1 MTDALRYEWVRLRTL
16 RSTYW
21 LTGIALLV
29 AGLLALPALSLTSN
43 TDHPVLTQEDYG
55 DIITGGGGGAIF
67 LISIFLGLLGVFA
80 IGHEYRYGTIRPTL
94 CAIPRR
100 STLMAAKMILV
111 LGWVLVV
118 GVAAQALRF
127 LICWLILGSKWT
139 AGPFDGVNP
148 RLWVGS
154 IGYMIV
160 FALIGLALSGLF
172 RSMPAA
178 IVTLIVMPL
187 IAENLIHG
195 LLTIHALR
203 SARGIGKIL
212 PFSNGA
218 QIMSYPT
225 PGGRGLT
232 GQLVGPWAGAAIFV
246 GFLCIL
252 MALTWS
258 LFERRDA

>member
-1 MTDALRYEWVRLRTL
+1 MIDALRYEWVRLRTL

-29 AGLLALPALSLTSN
+29 GGLLALPALAI
-43 TDHPVLTQEDYG
+43 TDHQTLSQKDYG
-55 DIITGGGGGAIF
+55 DLITGGGGGAIF
-67 LISIFLGLLGVFA
+67 LVSIFLGLLGVFT

-100 STLMAAKMILV
+100 STLMAAKLLIVMARV
-111 LGWVLVV
+111 GAVAVV
-118 GVAAQALRF
+118 VQALRF
-127 LICWLILGSKWT
+127 LVIWLILGSKFT
-139 AGPFDGVNP
+139 AHPFDGVNP

-154 IGYMIV
+154 IGYIVV
-160 FALIGLALSGLF
+160 FALVGLAMAGLF
-172 RSMPAA
+172 RSLPAA

-203 SARGIGKIL
+203 SLRGLGKIL

-225 PGGRGLT
+225 DDGSGLP

-246 GFLCIL
+246 GFLSIL
-252 MALTWS
+252 MAIAWT

>member
-1 MTDALRYEWVRLRTL
+1 MSDALRYEWVRLRTL

-29 AGLLALPALSLTSN
+29 GGLLALPALSLTDNATLS
-43 TDHPVLTQEDYG
+43 QQDYG

-67 LISIFLGLLGVFA
+67 LISIFLGLLGVFT

-100 STLMAAKMILV
+100 STLMAAKLI
-111 LGWVLVV
+111 VV
-118 GVAAQALRF
+118 MVWVAAVAIVIQALRF
-127 LICWLILGSKWT
+127 LICWLILGSKFT
-139 AGPFDGVNP
+139 AHPFDGVNP
-148 RLWVGS
+148 RLWIGS
-154 IGYMIV
+154 IGYIV
-160 FALIGLALSGLF
+160 AFALVGLAFAGLF
-172 RSMPAA
+172 RSMPGA

-195 LLTIHALR
+195 LLTIHALKSIR
-203 SARGIGKIL
+203 WIGKIL
-212 PFSNGA
+212 PFSNGS

-225 PGGRGLT
+225 HDDNGLA
-232 GQLVGPWAGAAIFV
+232 GQLVGPWAGASIFI

-252 MALTWS
+252 MALSWTF
-258 LFERRDA
+258 FERRDA

>member
-1 MTDALRYEWVRLRTL
+1 MIDALRYEWVRLRTL

-29 AGLLALPALSLTSN
+29 AGLLALPALSLTDNPALS
-43 TDHPVLTQEDYG
+43 QQDYG

-67 LISIFLGLLGVFA
+67 LISIFVGLLGVFA

-100 STLMAAKMILV
+100 SMLMAAKLILV
-111 LGWVLVV
+111 LVWVLVV
-118 GVAAQALRF
+118 GLVAQALRF
-127 LICWLILGSKWT
+127 FICWLILGSKWT
-139 AGPFDGVNP
+139 AHPFDGVNP
-148 RLWVGS
+148 RLWIGS
-154 IGYMIV
+154 IGYMVV
-160 FALIGLALSGLF
+160 FALVGLALSGLF

-203 SARGIGKIL
+203 SLRGIGKVL
-212 PFSNGA
+212 PFSAGS
-218 QIMSYPT
+218 QIMSYPSNDDN
-225 PGGRGLT
+225 GLA
-232 GQLVGPWAGAAIFV
+232 GQLVGPWPGAFIFI

-252 MALTWS
+252 MALSWT

>member
-1 MTDALRYEWVRLRTL
+1 MRDALRYEWVRLRTL

-29 AGLLALPALSLTSN
+29 AGLLALPALGLTSN
-43 TDHPVLTQEDYG
+43 TDHPFLTQQDYG
-55 DIITGGGGGAIF
+55 DIITGGGGGVVF
-67 LISIFLGLLGVFA
+67 LVSIFLGLIGVFT

-100 STLMAAKMILV
+100 STLMAAKLILV
-111 LGWVLVV
+111 LGWVAVV
-118 GVAAQALRF
+118 GIVAQALRYF
-127 LICWLILGSKWT
+127 IVWLILGSKFKH
-139 AGPFDGVNP
+139 PFGGVNG
-148 RLWVGS
+148 RLWIGS
-154 IGYMIV
+154 IGYMVV
-160 FALIGLALSGLF
+160 FALVGLALAGLF

-203 SARGIGKIL
+203 SIRGLGKVL
-212 PFSNGA
+212 PFSAGG
-218 QIMSYPT
+218 QIMSYPSAD
-225 PGGRGLT
+225 GNGLK
-232 GQLVGPWAGAAIFV
+232 GQLVGPWAGAFIFI
-246 GFLCIL
+246 GFMSIL
-252 MALTWS
+252 MALAWT

>member
-29 AGLLALPALSLTSN
+29 GGLLALPALSLTS
-43 TDHPVLTQEDYG
+43 HPVLSQQDYG

-67 LISIFLGLLGVFA
+67 LVSIFLGLLGVFA

-100 STLMAAKMILV
+100 STLMAAKLLV
-111 LGWVLVV
+111 VMAWTAVVAVLV
-118 GVAAQALRF
+118 QALRF
-127 LICWLILGSKWT
+127 FICWLILGSKWT
-139 AGPFDGVNP
+139 AHPFDGVNG
-148 RLWVGS
+148 RLWIGS
-154 IGYMIV
+154 LGYIVV
-160 FALIGLALSGLF
+160 FALIGLALAGLF
-172 RSMPAA
+172 RSMPGA

-203 SARGIGKIL
+203 SIRGLGKVL
-212 PFSNGA
+212 PFSAGA
-218 QIMSYPT
+218 QIMSYPS
-225 PGGRGLT
+225 PDGNGLA
-232 GQLVGPWAGAAIFV
+232 GQLVGPWAGAFIFI

-252 MALTWS
+252 MALAWT

>member
-1 MTDALRYEWVRLRTL
+1 MADALRYEWVRLRTL

-29 AGLLALPALSLTSN
+29 GGLLALPALALTDNAKLS
-43 TDHPVLTQEDYG
+43 QKDYG

-67 LISIFLGLLGVFA
+67 LVSIFLGLIGVFA

-100 STLMAAKMILV
+100 SALMAAKVALVLVWVALVGILV
-111 LGWVLVV
+111 
-118 GVAAQALRF
+118 QALRF
-127 LICWLILGSKWT
+127 FICWLILGSKFT
-139 AGPFDGVNP
+139 AHPFDGVNP

-154 IGYMIV
+154 IGYMVV
-160 FALIGLALSGLF
+160 FTLVGLALAGLF

-203 SARGIGKIL
+203 SLRGLGKIL

-218 QIMSYPT
+218 QIMSYPS
-225 PGGRGLT
+225 PDGNGLS

-252 MALTWS
+252 MALAWT